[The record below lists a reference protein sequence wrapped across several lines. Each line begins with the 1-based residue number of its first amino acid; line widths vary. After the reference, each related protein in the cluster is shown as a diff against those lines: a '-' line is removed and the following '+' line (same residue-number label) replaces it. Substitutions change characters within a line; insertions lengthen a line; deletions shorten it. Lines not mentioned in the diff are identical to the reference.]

1 MGKWESGIERG
12 MTHGEMG
19 VWYIYRERH
28 DTWGNGSLVYIE
40 RGMTHGEM
48 GVWYIYRERH
58 DTWGNGSLVYI
69 EREA

>member
-1 MGKWESGIERG
+1 MGKWESGIYRERG

-28 DTWGNGSLVYIE
+28 DTWG
-40 RGMTHGEM
+40 M

-58 DTWGNGSLVYI
+58 DTWGNGSLVHI

>member
-1 MGKWESGIERG
+1 MGKWESGI
-12 MTHGEMG
+12 
-19 VWYIYRERH
+19 
-28 DTWGNGSLVYIE
+28 YIE
-40 RGMTHGEM
+40 RGMTHGGM

>member
-1 MGKWESGIERG
+1 MRKWESGIYIERG

-28 DTWGNGSLVYIE
+28 DIWGNGSLVYIE

-48 GVWYIYRERH
+48 GVWYI
-58 DTWGNGSLVYI
+58 
-69 EREA
+69 

>member
-1 MGKWESGIERG
+1 MGKWESG
-12 MTHGEMG
+12 
-19 VWYIYRERH
+19 IYRERH

-48 GVWYIYRERH
+48 GVWYIYRERGMTHGEMGVWYIYRERH

-69 EREA
+69 

>member
-1 MGKWESGIERG
+1 
-12 MTHGEMG
+12 MTHAEMG

-69 EREA
+69 

>member
-1 MGKWESGIERG
+1 MGKWESGIYRERG
-12 MTHGEMG
+12 MTHGEIG

-48 GVWYIYRERH
+48 GVWYI
-58 DTWGNGSLVYI
+58 
-69 EREA
+69 

>member
-1 MGKWESGIERG
+1 MGKWESGI
-12 MTHGEMG
+12 
-19 VWYIYRERH
+19 YIQ
-28 DTWGNGSLVYIE
+28 